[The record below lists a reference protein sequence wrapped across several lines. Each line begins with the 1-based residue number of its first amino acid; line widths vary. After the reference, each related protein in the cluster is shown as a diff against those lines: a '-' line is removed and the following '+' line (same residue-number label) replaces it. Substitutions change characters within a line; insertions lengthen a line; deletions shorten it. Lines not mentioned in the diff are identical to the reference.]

1 MFCALPALNRL
12 KPQKRLCHFWQ
23 SPDMRLSYVFS
34 VPVLPI
40 TGQKWHANCT
50 FTSIVALI
58 ICVVGSFG
66 VMNLDWLVDVTHLIG
81 MSKGKIDVI
90 CPTRMT
96 SDNLG
101 VKSTL
106 AQNTLK
112 FCKRLN
118 SKFIVFCKLIDKAI
132 TAVSAKPNGICG
144 E

>member
-1 MFCALPALNRL
+1 
-12 KPQKRLCHFWQ
+12 
-23 SPDMRLSYVFS
+23 
-34 VPVLPI
+34 
-40 TGQKWHANCT
+40 
-50 FTSIVALI
+50 
-58 ICVVGSFG
+58 
-66 VMNLDWLVDVTHLIG
+66 MNFDRFVDVANFVSMG
-81 MSKGKIDVI
+81 KGKIDVI